1 MLNYEPLPTEDIEH
15 FDEKGYLIVRN
26 ALDQETVNQLVEAGD
41 RLVASDLKTNRQT
54 ASNGQYD
61 GFRNTITLDPAFAA
75 LIDHERILPT
85 VVQLLGANLHVM
97 TSHLIIK
104 QPDADDA
111 PLSARL
117 PGWHRDYAQAMHD
130 MGNVAIPRLLVKC
143 AYYLTDLTEKNRGVT
158 MVSPGS
164 HLLTGRP
171 ETRDGEIDPIGA
183 VEPSIAPGDCLIF
196 ENRTFHA
203 GAAHRGPD
211 PRRAFMV
218 GYGYRWVMPM
228 DYVTQEKSFLAPLT
242 PLQRYLVGDEYE
254 HVEEFQF
261 AGGRNPIAE
270 WCEEH
275 DIPKARHPE
284 SQAAHA

>member
-1 MLNYEPLPTEDIEH
+1 MLTHHPLPASDIQF
-15 FDEKGYLIVRN
+15 FDDNGYLIVRN
-26 ALDQETVNQLVEAGD
+26 ALDQDTVAELVEASD
-41 RLVASDLKTNRQT
+41 RLLATDLRTNRQT

-61 GFRNTITLDPAFAA
+61 GFRNAITLDDAFAS

-85 VVQLLGANLHVM
+85 VVQLLGSNLHVM
-97 TSHLIIK
+97 TSHLIVK
-104 QPDADDA
+104 QPDAEDA
-111 PLSARL
+111 PLNARL

-143 AYYLTDLTEKNRGVT
+143 AYYLTDLTERNRGVT
-158 MVSPGS
+158 MVTPGS
-164 HLLTGRP
+164 HLLTERP
-171 ETRDGEIDPIGA
+171 EIPEGQADPIGA
-183 VEPSIAPGDCLIF
+183 IEPSIAPGDCLIF

-211 PRRAFMV
+211 PRRAIMI

-228 DYVTQEKSFLAPLT
+228 DYITQDHTFLSKLT

-275 DIPKARHPE
+275 GIPKARHPQ
-284 SQAAHA
+284 SQAAVT

>member
-1 MLNYEPLPTEDIEH
+1 MLKHHSISEADIDF
-15 FDEKGYLIVRN
+15 FDKNGYLIVRN
-26 ALDQETVNQLVEAGD
+26 ALDQDTVQSLAEAGD
-41 RLVASDLKTNRQT
+41 RLIASDLKTNRQT

-61 GFRNTITLDPAFAA
+61 GFRNAISLDPAFAD

-97 TSHLIIK
+97 TSHLIVK
-104 QPDADDA
+104 QPDDEDA
-111 PLSARL
+111 PLTARL

-130 MGNVAIPRLLVKC
+130 MGDVAIPRLLVKC

-164 HLLTGRP
+164 HLLTERP
-171 ETRDGEIDPIGA
+171 PIPDGEADPLGA

-211 PRRAFMV
+211 PRRAIMI

-228 DYVTQEKSFLAPLT
+228 DYVTQEAEFVDTLS
-242 PLQRYLVGDEYE
+242 PLQKYLVGEPFE
-254 HVEEFQF
+254 KVEEFEF
-261 AGGRNPIAE
+261 KGGRNPIAE

-275 DIPKARHPE
+275 GIPTARHPM
-284 SQAAHA
+284 SQAAAV